1 MVIVEVK
8 QLRKQYPSFAL
19 KDISFHLESG
29 RITGFVGRNG
39 AGKTTTIKSMLNMI
53 HPDGGVIRYFDTP
66 FADHEA
72 ELKKRIGYSTGTVS
86 WYPRKRIRDIV
97 DIVKRF
103 YDTWDE
109 AAYQKYLELFAIDE
123 TKTPLA
129 LSEGM
134 KVKVNLM
141 LALAHKAEVLILDE
155 PTSGLDPF
163 SRNELL
169 EVFTELR
176 DQGVT
181 VFFSTHIISDLE
193 KCADDIVYISKGQ
206 IFAAMSKSDFIRQYA
221 EAGESLEDTILRL
234 EGGAVHA

>member
-8 QLRKQYPSFAL
+8 DLVKKFPSFEL
-19 KDISFHLESG
+19 KNISFGLEHG
-29 RITGFVGRNG
+29 RITGFIGRNG

-53 HPDGGVIRYFDTP
+53 HPDGGTVQYFGRP
-66 FADHEA
+66 LAGNEADI
-72 ELKKRIGYSTGTVS
+72 KKRIGYSTGTVS
-86 WYPRKRIRDIV
+86 WYPRKKIRNIV

-109 AAYQKYLELFAIDE
+109 AAYRHYLDLFMIDE
-123 TKTPLA
+123 AKTPLE

-141 LALAHKAEVLILDE
+141 LALAHKSEVLILDE

-169 EVFTELR
+169 GVFSELR
-176 DQGVT
+176 DSGVT
-181 VFFSTHIISDLE
+181 VFFSTHIISDIE
-193 KCADDIVYISKGQ
+193 KCADDIVYISKGR
-206 IFAAMSKSDFIRQYA
+206 IVAAMPKADFIQSYS
-221 EAGESLEDTILRL
+221 EAGETLEDTMLRM